1 MMHKKVVI
9 IGSGPAGYTAAIYA
23 ARAMLDPLMITGQFY
38 GGQLMTTTDVENF
51 PGYVDGIMGP
61 KLMEDLHNQAER
73 FGTTF
78 EVSDVKTIDTK
89 QTPFVINTDNGKQI
103 EADAIIISTGARAI
117 WLGLEG
123 EEKLRSNGVSTC
135 ATCDGAFYKGSDL
148 ILVGGG
154 DSAMEEAVFLTR
166 YANKVTIIHRRE
178 EFRASKI
185 MLDRAKG
192 NDKIEF
198 IVNTRVEKWLTDDK
212 GALTGAK
219 IVNTVDGTESEIN
232 CQGAFI
238 AIGHKPTTDF
248 LNNQIELDNNGYIL
262 HKEHTMTSVPGIFA
276 CGDVVDTRYKQAIT
290 AAGQGCQAAI
300 DCTQWLEEKK

>member
-1 MMHKKVVI
+1 
-9 IGSGPAGYTAAIYA
+9 
-23 ARAMLDPLMITGQFY
+23 
-38 GGQLMTTTDVENF
+38 MTTTDVENF

>member
-1 MMHKKVVI
+1 MIHKNVVI
-9 IGSGPAGYTAAIYA
+9 IGSGPAGYTSAIYA

-89 QTPFVINTDNGKQI
+89 QTPFVIETDNGKQI
-103 EADAIIISTGARAI
+103 ETDAIIISTGARAI

-166 YANKVTIIHRRE
+166 YAKKVTIIHRRE

-248 LNNQIELDNNGYIL
+248 LNNQIELDSNGYIL

>member
-1 MMHKKVVI
+1 MHKKVVI